1 MTYAPEGS
9 VAVTETRLSHDM
21 HREATSLL
29 VEAAGRPSVP
39 SAALAELRDFL
50 VANLHHHHESEDG
63 LLWPLITTVA
73 PEVAEPLAALSTE
86 HDQLDAT
93 LDALGSVPI
102 ADGTDRAALTQAA
115 TAVRDLVRH
124 HLEQEEPLLF
134 PALRTHLSPEAWD
147 DFSQKVIATSPPQ
160 GAHLL
165 IGFFDEVGTPEEVQL
180 VLDRLPEPVR
190 PLIPQM
196 RRQARAALDVLRSA
210 A

>member
-1 MTYAPEGS
+1 M
-9 VAVTETRLSHDM
+9 AVIETRLSHDM
-21 HREATSLL
+21 HRAATSLL

-39 SAALAELRDFL
+39 GATLTELRDFL

-63 LLWPLITTVA
+63 VLWPLITAVA
-73 PEVAEPLAALSTE
+73 PEAAESLAALSTE
-86 HDQLDAT
+86 HEQLDASLDT
-93 LDALGSVPI
+93 LASVSI
-102 ADGTDRAALTQAA
+102 DDGTDRTALAEAA
-115 TAVRDLVRH
+115 TVVRDLVRH

-180 VLDRLPEPVR
+180 VLDRLPEPVH
-190 PLIPQM
+190 PLIPEM
-196 RRQARAALDVLRSA
+196 RRQAQAALAVLRSA